1 VKVAILGMD
10 GYIGW
15 PLAMYLSKQGHEVSG
30 IDNFSR
36 RFKVMEVG
44 GYSAIPIASMDDR
57 LDKWNEEG
65 YIPISFVEDNITCYD
80 ALEDFIKQ
88 YKPEAIVHLAEQ
100 PSAPY
105 SMISR
110 HNALSTIRNNVDGTM
125 NLLYAM
131 KEHVPSAHLVKLG
144 TMGEYGTPN
153 IDIPEGFLE
162 IAFNGRTDKLPF
174 PRQAGSFYHWSK
186 VTDSQHISFACKIWD
201 LRSTDIMQGVVY
213 GTRTEEMTHPYL
225 NTRFDFDETFGTV
238 INRYCAQAVIGYPL
252 TVYGYGRQKR
262 GFIAL
267 PDSLRCL
274 ELAIENPP
282 NLGEYRVFNQISQT
296 YDVTELAEL
305 VKDAAYHVHGGV
317 IHIKAED
324 NPRIES
330 EDHYYNVI
338 HEKLPALGFVP
349 KHDVFHTAANMID
362 DLTHYTQAIRN
373 NQDVIKPR
381 TQWR

>member
-1 VKVAILGMD
+1 
-10 GYIGW
+10 
-15 PLAMYLSKQGHEVSG
+15 
-30 IDNFSR
+30 
-36 RFKVMEVG
+36 
-44 GYSAIPIASMDDR
+44 
-57 LDKWNEEG
+57 
-65 YIPISFVEDNITCYD
+65 
-80 ALEDFIKQ
+80 
-88 YKPEAIVHLAEQ
+88 
-100 PSAPY
+100 
-105 SMISR
+105 
-110 HNALSTIRNNVDGTM
+110 
-125 NLLYAM
+125 
-131 KEHVPSAHLVKLG
+131 
-144 TMGEYGTPN
+144 
-153 IDIPEGFLE
+153 
-162 IAFNGRTDKLPF
+162 
-174 PRQAGSFYHWSK
+174 
-186 VTDSQHISFACKIWD
+186 
-201 LRSTDIMQGVVY
+201 
-213 GTRTEEMTHPYL
+213 
-225 NTRFDFDETFGTV
+225 
-238 INRYCAQAVIGYPL
+238 
-252 TVYGYGRQKR
+252 VYGYGRQKR

>member
-110 HNALSTIRNNVDGTM
+110 HNVLSTIRNNVDGTM

-213 GTRTEEMTHPYL
+213 GTRTEEMTHP
-225 NTRFDFDETFGTV
+225 
-238 INRYCAQAVIGYPL
+238 
-252 TVYGYGRQKR
+252 
-262 GFIAL
+262 
-267 PDSLRCL
+267 
-274 ELAIENPP
+274 
-282 NLGEYRVFNQISQT
+282 
-296 YDVTELAEL
+296 
-305 VKDAAYHVHGGV
+305 
-317 IHIKAED
+317 
-324 NPRIES
+324 
-330 EDHYYNVI
+330 
-338 HEKLPALGFVP
+338 
-349 KHDVFHTAANMID
+349 
-362 DLTHYTQAIRN
+362 
-373 NQDVIKPR
+373 
-381 TQWR
+381 